1 VIDMLKGYLQLAGG
15 MTQLTRQRALEIARA
30 LVAAVP
36 ANGSMPTAVNPDE
49 LAARASSLAD
59 ELLTAGRQNRA
70 LLMDLVRTEVENVVG
85 RLGLAGQADLEV
97 ALATSRARIA
107 DLEHELAQRDA
118 ELTATRATARKVT
131 ARKVTAKKA
140 TARKATPQEA
150 TATKATARK
159 ATPQEATA
167 TKATARKA
175 TPQKATP
182 QKATAKRA
190 TAKRATAKRATAKR
204 ATAQKATAKRATAKR
219 AARSGA

>member
-118 ELTATRATARKVT
+118 ELTATRVTARKVT
-131 ARKVTAKKA
+131 ARKATAKKA
-140 TARKATPQEA
+140 TAKKATA
-150 TATKATARK
+150 KKATAKKATAKKVTATKAAARK
-159 ATPQEATA
+159 V
-167 TKATARKA
+167 
-175 TPQKATP
+175 TPQKATAQKATAQKATA

-190 TAKRATAKRATAKR
+190 TAKRATAKRA
-204 ATAQKATAKRATAKR
+204 
-219 AARSGA
+219 ARSGA